1 MNTRTFTFN
10 TASQPLE
17 KEQLLCFHCSEP
29 IIDEHFTEDEHD
41 FCCNGCLQVYR
52 LLAQHDLGAY
62 YSSEDRAGVQPT
74 KETVHFDQLE
84 AEDVRKKIIQFQE
97 GSIIRVLL
105 HLPQIHCASC
115 IYLLEHLHK
124 LNPGI
129 RSSFVNFPKRL
140 ATITLDEKET
150 SLKEVAILL
159 TKIGYRPDFSSDKA
173 KKQNVD
179 KRLLTQLGFAGFA
192 FGSIM
197 LWSFPEYLGIDE
209 TYAGVRNFS
218 AYLSLLVSIPVLLI
232 SARDYFAAAWGG
244 IRTKRINL
252 DIPIAIGIVA
262 LYTRSVIAIFSNEG
276 PGYMDSFAG
285 FIFFLLIG
293 KWFQNKTYRWLSFER
308 DFKSYF
314 PIAVLR
320 KPKKANEAMEMT
332 AIEQLKV
339 GDQIVI
345 RNEEIVPT
353 DAILLSETATLDYS
367 FVTGEADW
375 IEKKVGDLIY
385 AGGRIIGTGV
395 ELCVERTTSRSE
407 LTQLWNEQERN
418 QAPSDFT
425 VRQDRISGY
434 FLWTVLIIAAT
445 SSLVWWFIQPS
456 LIPEIVTAIL
466 IVACPCAL
474 ALSGPFTFGNMM
486 RKLGNNGFYLRN
498 TTVIEKLQTCDVIV
512 FDKTGTLTSTD
523 DLVCSYEGRPIDNA
537 YLNTIAGMTQHA
549 VHPYAQQIHRWA
561 KHYLTE
567 KFTELSIQDV
577 IEHSGKGMEYQGVQ
591 IGSATWLSQPI
602 IGNESA
608 SFLAING
615 EIIGKFIMSNELRKG
630 ITATISELGKDYE
643 LVVLSGDNDHDLE
656 KLRPLFPSTTTYL
669 FQQKPIDK
677 KRYIEQLKAEGKQVI
692 MIGDGLNDAGA
703 LQAATV
709 GIAISEDLVRFTPAS
724 DAILKAD
731 QLSNLQAFM
740 RYIRDG
746 KTFLKIAFAFSLAYN
761 ITGLSFA
768 ITGSLTP
775 FVAAVIMPLSS
786 ITVVALSTFL
796 ALRRTFDEK
805 KSIVQ

>member
-1 MNTRTFTFN
+1 MNTRTFNLNDSTQ
-10 TASQPLE
+10 SVQQ
-17 KEQLLCFHCSEP
+17 KQLLCYHCSEP
-29 IIDEHFTEDEHD
+29 IIEEHFTADEHD
-41 FCCNGCLQVYR
+41 FCCNGCMQVYR
-52 LLAQHDLGAY
+52 LLSQHDLGAY
-62 YSSEDRAGVQPT
+62 YSNDDRAGVQPT
-74 KETVHFDQLE
+74 KETVHFDQLDAVE
-84 AEDVRKKIIQFQE
+84 VRKKIIQFQE
-97 GSIIRVLL
+97 GSIIKIQL

-140 ATITLDEKET
+140 ATITLDEQET
-150 SLKEVAILL
+150 SLKDVAILL

-218 AYLSLLVSIPVLLI
+218 AYLSLLVSIPVLFI

-262 LYTRSVIAIFSNEG
+262 LYTRSVVAIFSNEG

-314 PIAVLR
+314 PIAVLK
-320 KPKKANEAMEMT
+320 KPKKANDSLEMT
-332 AIEQLKV
+332 SIEALKV
-339 GDQIVI
+339 GDQIII

-353 DAILLSETATLDYS
+353 DSILLSETATLDYS

-385 AGGRIIGTGV
+385 AGGRIMGTGV

-418 QAPSDFT
+418 QAPSEFT
-425 VRQDRISGY
+425 IRQDRISGY
-434 FLWTVLIIAAT
+434 FLWAVLIIAAT

-523 DLVCSYEGRPIDNA
+523 DLICTYEGERIDSA
-537 YLNTIAGMTQHA
+537 ILSLIAGMTQHA
-549 VHPYAQQIHRWA
+549 VHPYAQQIHRWT
-561 KHYLTE
+561 KHQLQEPYKE
-567 KFTELSIQDV
+567 ISIQEV
-577 IEHSGKGMEYQGVQ
+577 IEHSGKGMEYQSIK
-591 IGSATWLSQPI
+591 IGSASWLRQPI

-608 SFLAING
+608 SFIAIDDHV
-615 EIIGKFIMSNELRKG
+615 IGKFIMSNEMRNG
-630 ITATISELGKDYE
+630 IEQTISELGKSYD
-643 LVVLSGDNDHDLE
+643 LIILSGDNDHDLA
-656 KLRPLFPSTTTYL
+656 KLEPLFPSTTQFL

-677 KRYIEQLKAEGKQVI
+677 KRFIEQLKAEGKHVI

-724 DAILKAD
+724 DAILKAE
-731 QLSNLQAFM
+731 QLSKLHDFM
-740 RYIRDG
+740 RYVRDG
-746 KTFLKIAFAFSLAYN
+746 KSFLKIAFAFSLAYN

-775 FVAAVIMPLSS
+775 FVAAVIMPMSS
-786 ITVVALSTFL
+786 ITVVGLSTFL
-796 ALRRTFDEK
+796 ALRRRF
-805 KSIVQ
+805 